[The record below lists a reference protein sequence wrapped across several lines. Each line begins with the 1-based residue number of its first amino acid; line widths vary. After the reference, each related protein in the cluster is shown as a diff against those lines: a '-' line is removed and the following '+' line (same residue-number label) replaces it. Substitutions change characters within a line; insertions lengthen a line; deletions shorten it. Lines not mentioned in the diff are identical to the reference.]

1 MMDTETHDLRCEE
14 ALDLL
19 EPSLDG
25 ELAAMDEAR
34 LRDHL
39 AGCRS
44 CAAERDLAVRIQTE
58 LRTMR
63 SPRPA
68 SNVVAFP
75 RPVHHPMRPLRTL
88 LAAAMLVL
96 TIGGAVYFAQSRAR
110 STPSPEEVARATAEA
125 RYALAYVGRVSR
137 HTGLDLRNGIL
148 HRRMPLATAVDS
160 DTEP

>member
-1 MMDTETHDLRCEE
+1 MMDTETPGLRCEE

-25 ELAAMDEAR
+25 ELAAMDETR

-44 CAAERDLAVRIQTE
+44 CAAERDLAVRIQAE
-58 LRTMR
+58 LRTM
-63 SPRPA
+63 P
-68 SNVVAFP
+68 SNLVAFP
-75 RPVHHPMRPLRTL
+75 RPAHRPMRPLRIL

-96 TIGGAVYFAQSRAR
+96 TIGGAVYFAQSRAH